1 MTQNYLGTYAEHV
14 YEIVKM
20 ETEGLDSIYRDYI
33 LELVGVFGLNALIE
47 HKLVETCGVINGRQ
61 MYVLV

>member
-14 YEIVKM
+14 YEIVKL

-33 LELVGVFGLNALIE
+33 LELVGVFGLNAL
-47 HKLVETCGVINGRQ
+47 GVVNGRPL
-61 MYVLV
+61 YVLL